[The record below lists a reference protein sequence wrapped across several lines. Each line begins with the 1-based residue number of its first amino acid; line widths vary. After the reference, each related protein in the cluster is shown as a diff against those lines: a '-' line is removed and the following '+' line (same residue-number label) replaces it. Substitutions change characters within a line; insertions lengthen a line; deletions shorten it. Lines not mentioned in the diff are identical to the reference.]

1 LKKQI
6 AGALVASLLI
16 GSAPAGAQEGTAT
29 ANSTVEDAAQRQE
42 FRDSIDRVMGRAM
55 EGKPGQAPAGLVPR
69 EPNAAGPQLTPH
81 ERRDLEKR
89 RAALQTDPVARG
101 TGSLILILVSVAASI
116 AITAW
121 AIDKYSNEDDTIE
134 SMARRR

>member
-1 LKKQI
+1 MKKQI
-6 AGALVASLLI
+6 AGTLVASLLI
-16 GSAPAGAQEGTAT
+16 GSAPGWAQEGTAT
-29 ANSTVEDAAQRQE
+29 AKTTAEEAGQRQE

-55 EGKPGQAPAGLVPR
+55 EKG
-69 EPNAAGPQLTPH
+69 AGPQLSTH

-101 TGSLILILVSVAASI
+101 TGSVILIVVSVVASI

-121 AIDKYSNEDDTIE
+121 AINKYGNEDDTTTVG
-134 SMARRR
+134 MARR